1 MEINMNKLK
10 DQAKGYLVIALLLSI
25 LGIILIVNEEN
36 FLNISINLLGNLG
49 IFIGILHIVYFFRLD
64 D

>member
-36 FLNISINLLGNLG
+36 FLNISISVLGNLG

>member
-36 FLNISINLLGNLG
+36 F
-49 IFIGILHIVYFFRLD
+49 F
-64 D
+64 